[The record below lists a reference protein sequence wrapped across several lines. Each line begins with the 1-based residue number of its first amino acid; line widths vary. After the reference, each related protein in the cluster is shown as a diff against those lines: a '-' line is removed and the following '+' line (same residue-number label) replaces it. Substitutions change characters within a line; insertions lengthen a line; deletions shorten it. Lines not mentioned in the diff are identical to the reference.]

1 MNEQGNLLLAIVLSL
16 LILLG
21 FQYFFEKP
29 ELKKEAERKS
39 SSEQKED
46 LIKNSVDSE
55 DNITGYLKLEDAL
68 DKDKRIKIDSS
79 RLQGSISLKGLKI
92 DDLTFKDYK
101 DSLNKEDKLVTL
113 FKPTT
118 TQGGYFSNF
127 GWAKISKDE
136 DFDLPDD
143 QTIWNTNSKKISD
156 KNPAIFSWTNN
167 QGIQFEQEISIDEN
181 FMFTIKQTVVN
192 NTDKNIRI
200 NPIAKIRR
208 TDTPKTQGFFILHE
222 GPIGLANNVLEE
234 IDYKD
239 LKKKRKIEYNSKG
252 GWFGITDKYWLA
264 TLIPDQNSNVTTTYN
279 FYTINNKEKYQVDY
293 TGGIIEI
300 PSNKSITIENLLY
313 AGAKEVKILDKYEE
327 QYSIPRLDF
336 AIDFGWYYFLTKPFL
351 YILIFFKNIT
361 GNFGISIILLTLL
374 IKLVFFPLANKSYI
388 AMQKMKELQPQ
399 LIRIKEMYKNDK
411 TKLNQEMMA
420 LYKREKVNPAAGCL
434 PILIQIPVFFAL
446 YKILFVS
453 LEMRHAPFYLWINDL
468 SVADPTSVLNLFG
481 LLPYDPNFLP
491 KIINVGI
498 WPIIMGTTM
507 WLQQKLNPQP
517 TDPMQAKIFMFLP
530 IFFTIILAPFPSGL
544 VIYWTA
550 NNVLSMG
557 QQILIKK
564 KDGKKKIIFRAIKN

>member
-21 FQYFFEKP
+21 FNIFFEAPKM
-29 ELKKEAERKS
+29 KKEAETKKQI
-39 SSEQKED
+39 EQTD
-46 LIKNSVDSE
+46 NLIKNNADSSE
-55 DNITGYLKLEDAL
+55 NNITGYLELNDAL
-68 DKDKRIKIDSS
+68 SKDKRIKIESP
-79 RLQGSISLKGLKI
+79 RLQGSINLKGLKI
-92 DDLTFKDYK
+92 DDLTFKNYKKTLDK
-101 DSLNKEDKLVTL
+101 DSELVIL

-118 TQGGYFSNF
+118 TEGGYFSNF
-127 GWAKISKDE
+127 GWIKTSKDD
-136 DFDLPDD
+136 DFDLPDEE
-143 QTIWNTNSKKISD
+143 TIWKANSKKISD
-156 KNPAIFSWTNN
+156 KNSAIFSWKNN
-167 QGIQFEQEISIDEN
+167 QGIEFEQEISIDED
-181 FMFTIKQTVVN
+181 FMFTIKQKVLN
-192 NTDKNIRI
+192 NTDKKIRI
-200 NPIAKIRR
+200 KPTAKIRR

-222 GPIGLANNVLEE
+222 GPIGIIDDVLEE

-239 LKKKRKIEYNSKG
+239 LKKKKEIKYDSKG

-264 TLIPDQNSNVTTTYN
+264 TLIPDQNFNVTSRYN

-300 PSNKSITIENLLY
+300 PSNESIAIENLLY
-313 AGAKEVKILDKYEE
+313 AGAKEVELLDKYEK

-351 YILIFFKNIT
+351 YLLIFFKNIT

-374 IKLVFFPLANKSYI
+374 IKLVFFPLANKSYV
-388 AMQKMKELQPQ
+388 AMQKMKDLQPQ
-399 LIRIKEMYKNDK
+399 LLRIKEMHKNDK
-411 TKLNQEMMA
+411 VKLNQEMMA

-453 LEMRHAPFYLWINDL
+453 LEMRQAPFYFWINDL
-468 SVADPTSVLNLFG
+468 SVADPTSILNLFG

-491 KIINVGI
+491 KIINIGI
-498 WPIIMGTTM
+498 WPLIMGGTM
-507 WLQQKLNPQP
+507 YLQQKLNPQP
-517 TDPMQAKIFMFLP
+517 TDPMQAKIFMYLP
-530 IFFTIILAPFPSGL
+530 IFFTFILAPFPSGL

-564 KDGKKKIIFRAIKN
+564 KMEKQKK

>member
-113 FKPTT
+113 FKPTK

-127 GWAKISKDE
+127 GWAKTSKDE
-136 DFDLPDD
+136 DFDLPGD

-239 LKKKRKIEYNSKG
+239 LKKKKKIEYNSKG

-530 IFFTIILAPFPSGL
+530 IFFTFILAPFPSGL

-564 KDGKKKIIFRAIKN
+564 KMERKK

>member
-1 MNEQGNLLLAIVLSL
+1 MNGQGNLLLAIVLSL

-21 FQYFFEKP
+21 FQYFFETP
-29 ELKKEAERKS
+29 EIKKEVERKKNL
-39 SSEQKED
+39 EQVEN
-46 LIKNSVDSE
+46 LKNNNSTGIE
-55 DNITGYLKLEDAL
+55 DNISGYLELDDAL
-68 DKDKRIKIDSS
+68 NKDERIKIDTL

-101 DSLNKEDKLVTL
+101 DTLNADEKLVTL

-127 GWAKISKDE
+127 GWAKTSKDE
-136 DFDLPDD
+136 NFDLPDD
-143 QTIWNTNSKKISD
+143 QTIWSTNSKKISD

-181 FMFTIKQTVVN
+181 FMFTIKQRVVN

-293 TGGIIEI
+293 TGGIVEI

-313 AGAKEVKILDKYEE
+313 AGAKEIKLLDKYEK

-351 YILIFFKNIT
+351 YLLIFFKNIS
-361 GNFGISIILLTLL
+361 GNFGLSIILLTLL

-399 LIRIKEMYKNDK
+399 LLRIKETHKNDK
-411 TKLNQEMMA
+411 AKLNQEMMA

-453 LEMRHAPFYLWINDL
+453 LEMRQAPFYLWIHDL
-468 SVADPTSVLNLFG
+468 SIADPTSILNLFG

-498 WPIIMGTTM
+498 WPLIMGGTM
-507 WLQQKLNPQP
+507 WLQMRLNPQP
-517 TDPMQAKIFMFLP
+517 TDPIQAKIFMFLP
-530 IFFTIILAPFPSGL
+530 IFFTFILAPFPSGL

-550 NNVLSMG
+550 NNVLSMA

-564 KDGKKKIIFRAIKN
+564 RMEKEKK

>member
-21 FQYFFEKP
+21 FNIFFEAPKM
-29 ELKKEAERKS
+29 KKEAETKKQI
-39 SSEQKED
+39 EQTD
-46 LIKNSVDSE
+46 NLIKNNADSSE
-55 DNITGYLKLEDAL
+55 NNITGYLELNDAL
-68 DKDKRIKIDSS
+68 SKDKRIKIDSP
-79 RLQGSISLKGLKI
+79 RLQGSINLKGLKI
-92 DDLTFKDYK
+92 DDLTFKNYKKTLDK
-101 DSLNKEDKLVTL
+101 DSELVIL
-113 FKPTT
+113 FKQTT
-118 TQGGYFSNF
+118 TEGGYFSNF
-127 GWAKISKDE
+127 GWIKTSKDD
-136 DFDLPDD
+136 DFDLPDEE
-143 QTIWNTNSKKISD
+143 TIWKANSKKISD
-156 KNPAIFSWTNN
+156 KNSAIFSWKNN
-167 QGIQFEQEISIDEN
+167 QGIEFEQEISIDED
-181 FMFTIKQTVVN
+181 FMFTIKQKVLN
-192 NTDKNIRI
+192 NTDKKIRI
-200 NPIAKIRR
+200 KPTAKIRR

-222 GPIGLANNVLEE
+222 GPIGIIDDVLEE

-239 LKKKRKIEYNSKG
+239 LKKKKEIKYDSKG

-264 TLIPDQNSNVTTTYN
+264 TLIPDQNFNVTSRYN

-300 PSNKSITIENLLY
+300 PSNESIAIENLLY
-313 AGAKEVKILDKYEE
+313 AGAKEVELLDKYEK

-351 YILIFFKNIT
+351 YLLIFFKNIT

-374 IKLVFFPLANKSYI
+374 IKLVFFPLANKSYV
-388 AMQKMKELQPQ
+388 AMQKMKDLQPQ
-399 LIRIKEMYKNDK
+399 LLRIKEMHKNDK
-411 TKLNQEMMA
+411 VKLNQEMMA

-453 LEMRHAPFYLWINDL
+453 LEMRQAPFYFWINDL
-468 SVADPTSVLNLFG
+468 SVADPTSILNLFG

-491 KIINVGI
+491 KIINIGI
-498 WPIIMGTTM
+498 WPLIMGGTM
-507 WLQQKLNPQP
+507 YLQQKLNPQP
-517 TDPMQAKIFMFLP
+517 TDPMQAKIFMYLP
-530 IFFTIILAPFPSGL
+530 IFFTFILAPFPSGL

-564 KDGKKKIIFRAIKN
+564 KMEKQKK

>member
-68 DKDKRIKIDSS
+68 DKDERIKIDSS

-239 LKKKRKIEYNSKG
+239 LKKK
-252 GWFGITDKYWLA
+252 
-264 TLIPDQNSNVTTTYN
+264 
-279 FYTINNKEKYQVDY
+279 KE
-293 TGGIIEI
+293 
-300 PSNKSITIENLLY
+300 N
-313 AGAKEVKILDKYEE
+313 
-327 QYSIPRLDF
+327 
-336 AIDFGWYYFLTKPFL
+336 
-351 YILIFFKNIT
+351 
-361 GNFGISIILLTLL
+361 
-374 IKLVFFPLANKSYI
+374 
-388 AMQKMKELQPQ
+388 
-399 LIRIKEMYKNDK
+399 RI
-411 TKLNQEMMA
+411 
-420 LYKREKVNPAAGCL
+420 
-434 PILIQIPVFFAL
+434 
-446 YKILFVS
+446 
-453 LEMRHAPFYLWINDL
+453 
-468 SVADPTSVLNLFG
+468 
-481 LLPYDPNFLP
+481 
-491 KIINVGI
+491 
-498 WPIIMGTTM
+498 
-507 WLQQKLNPQP
+507 
-517 TDPMQAKIFMFLP
+517 
-530 IFFTIILAPFPSGL
+530 
-544 VIYWTA
+544 
-550 NNVLSMG
+550 
-557 QQILIKK
+557 
-564 KDGKKKIIFRAIKN
+564 